1 MATVTNYY
9 NDLKQHKFIHL
20 RFWRSE
26 VQTLMGPKSRW
37 QQNCIPFRGS
47 RGNLFWLLE
56 ASYIP
61 GLKTLSSTS
70 KPTA

>member
-9 NDLKQHKFIHL
+9 NDLKQHKFILL
-20 RFWRSE
+20 RFWKSE
-26 VQTLMGPKSRW
+26 VQTLIGPKSRG
-37 QQNCIPFRGS
+37 QQNRIPFRGS
-47 RGNLFWLLE
+47 RGNLFQLLE
-56 ASYIP
+56 TSYIP